1 MPNKRMN
8 KNKRNARQAV
18 QQCKI
23 LNGKVSDLA
32 NTLKFTRASIRDL
45 NFEIDRL
52 KKSAHQ
58 PAHQERQAKKWWQ
71 FWK

>member
-8 KNKRNARQAV
+8 KNKRNARQAI

-58 PAHQERQAKKWWQ
+58 ERQAKKWYQ